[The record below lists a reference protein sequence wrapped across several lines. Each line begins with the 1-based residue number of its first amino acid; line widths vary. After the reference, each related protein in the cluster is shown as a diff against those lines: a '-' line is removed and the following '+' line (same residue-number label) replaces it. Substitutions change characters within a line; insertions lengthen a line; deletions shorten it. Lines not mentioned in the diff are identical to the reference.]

1 MLSLATIVHL
11 SDVLNKMPKQL
22 KIEAIIPAAGLG
34 LRLKSKIPKPLVLV
48 NDCAI
53 IIRTLRVISSHQA
66 ISKLIVL
73 THRKNLS
80 EIKKIIEKNKIRK
93 VKCVVAGGLTRRQS
107 VGKGLRFLD
116 EDTDF
121 VLIHD
126 GVRPFV
132 TRKIISRAV
141 LGAQKYGACIAGVP
155 LKPTIKTIKYPCLA
169 GRQEV
174 LSINKKNIFVDK
186 TLDRRNIWEI
196 QTPQVFR
203 KDLIIEAHN
212 KFKNIDAADDALLVE
227 KMCKNVAIVEGS
239 YFNIKIT
246 TPEDLAF
253 AEAIAKRV
261 KPAYRQAGIK
271 G

>member
-1 MLSLATIVHL
+1 MKCIV
-11 SDVLNKMPKQL
+11 K
-22 KIEAIIPAAGLG
+22 
-34 LRLKSKIPKPLVLV
+34 
-48 NDCAI
+48 
-53 IIRTLRVISSHQA
+53 
-66 ISKLIVL
+66 
-73 THRKNLS
+73 
-80 EIKKIIEKNKIRK
+80 
-93 VKCVVAGGLTRRQS
+93 GGLTRRQS
-107 VGKGLRFLD
+107 VQKGLAFLD

-126 GVRPFV
+126 GARPFV
-132 TRKIISRAV
+132 TRKIISRVV

-155 LKPTIKTIKYPCLA
+155 LKPTIKSIKY
-169 GRQEV
+169 RV

-186 TLDRRNIWEI
+186 TLDRRNLWEI

-203 KDLIIEAHN
+203 KDLIIEAHS

-253 AEAIAKRV
+253 AEAILKVSKCQSV
-261 KPAYRQAGIK
+261 KVSK
-271 G
+271 

>member
-11 SDVLNKMPKQL
+11 SDALNKMPKQL
-22 KIEAIIPAAGLG
+22 KIEAIVPAAGLG

-53 IIRTLRVISSHQA
+53 IIRTLLVISSHPA
-66 ISKLIVL
+66 ISKIIVL

-93 VKCVVAGGLTRRQS
+93 VKCIVKGGLTRRQS
-107 VGKGLRFLD
+107 VGNGLRFLD

-126 GVRPFV
+126 GARPFV
-132 TRKIISRAV
+132 TRKIISRVV
-141 LGAQKYGACIAGVP
+141 LGAQKYGAAVTGIP
-155 LKPTIKTIKYPCLA
+155 LTPTIKMVSAA
-169 GRQEV
+169 GGSASGGKGQGLRGKER
-174 LSINKKNIFVDK
+174 FVSE

-196 QTPQVFR
+196 QTPQVFK
-203 KDLIIEAHN
+203 KDLILEAYRRI
-212 KFKNIDAADDALLVE
+212 KDKTATDDAYLVE
-227 KMCKNVAIVEGS
+227 KLGRKVSVVEGS

-246 TPEDLAF
+246 TPEDLVF

-261 KPAYRQAGIK
+261 KG
-271 G
+271 